1 MITFTTFSVEP
12 PNKKVGNDYTSQSGS
27 TIKKKFLFFFQ
38 IEDELKRMDLHATF
52 WTFLYDSHSKLL
64 LS

>member
-27 TIKKKFLFFFQ
+27 TIKKSASFFQ
-38 IEDELKRMDLHATF
+38 IEDELKRMDLQTTF